1 MAALGNQYTAPRL
14 KWSSFGDLPLG
25 RRCPVLVSQALGLG
39 LEVHVVTT
47 GEARGPS
54 PGDGATYSS
63 IHGNDRHSLTRHV
76 CRWKTNLLCP
86 RGKVSHDSD
95 YFFKKQKK
103 KKGSVATYSLT
114 SIYIYIYIYIF
125 FFFFNI
131 DV

>member
-1 MAALGNQYTAPRL
+1 M
-14 KWSSFGDLPLG
+14 
-25 RRCPVLVSQALGLG
+25 
-39 LEVHVVTT
+39 TT

-76 CRWKTNLLCP
+76 CRWRTNLLCP

-95 YFFKKQKK
+95 YFFKKEKK
-103 KKGSVATYSLT
+103 NGSVSAYSLT
-114 SIYIYIYIYIF
+114 SIYIY
-125 FFFFNI
+125 FNI